1 MPSLRKER
9 CCATQGLWR
18 CLAPGVTVVCANS
31 LLLLIGGFAQAAA
44 PPPLSS
50 SLEQQLLQE
59 TPADLAQAARRHGD
73 VNRGAI
79 LFYQP
84 YLTCTKCHSL
94 DPQTTLLGPD
104 LTLPSPEKTD
114 GYLIESVL
122 QPSKVIKKGYEPI
135 VVITDDGKSVT
146 GLLAEDRP
154 DALLLRDPTQD
165 GKILTIPKDQID
177 ERAAGPLSV
186 MPAGLV
192 VSLAD
197 RQQFLD
203 LIRYLIEINEKGLP
217 RARQL
222 EPPPHLY
229 ALPPIPEY
237 EKDVDHTGL
246 IKEWNADGFKRGE
259 AIYNYLCINCHGTK
273 DQPGSLP
280 TSLRFASGKFKYG
293 FEPYRMYQTLTQG
306 YGMMMP
312 QTWMV
317 PQQKYDVIHYIREAY
332 LKPFNPTQYAP
343 VKAEYLAQLPK
354 GSSRGPQP
362 ETIEPWITMDYG
374 PHLTATYEVGTDQTN
389 FAYKG
394 IAIRLDPGPGGVS
407 RGSHWMLYD
416 HDTLRVAAA
425 WSGRGFIDWDAI
437 LFNGR
442 HAVHPRLVGEVHLA
456 NPTGPGWADPQTGK
470 FEDEGLRGRDGR
482 PYGPLPRAW
491 AHYRGLYHYGNQ
503 VLVAYTVG
511 DADVLEMP
519 GVETSQA
526 GPVFTRTFQVGRRR
540 ADLVLQV
547 AQHPGGIGL
556 PARQQTGN
564 SIVFGR
570 PAQGSDAAG
579 RGRPLVFDGET
590 HVQAA
595 KPNDV
600 DLTRHDYTISAR
612 IKTQAGGSILC
623 QTLPTDRWVPNGKSL
638 FVRGGRLVFD
648 VGWVGAVT
656 SHRAVDDG
664 AWHDVAMTWAHES
677 GRVRL
682 YVDGQLDGEG
692 ELRPN
697 ADMQGTVIRVG
708 YTAPNFPERQS
719 FFLGQLADV
728 RFYRRRLSDDEVRML
743 QGGAGPEQG
752 LLARWPLAEQHDG
765 IVADTTGHGHD
776 GTVIQGAAS
785 KVPSKLLVAGVEGL
799 QPAPQWLTTGE
810 GQLRLRIPAGNQ
822 TLKFRLWFAA
832 VQTAD
837 EARKL
842 VAARQSECDVGWVSQ
857 PVPAARQSSNSVA
870 AELRATADGSKDGAD
885 NGPGTK
891 TDGSGDPSYG
901 ERAAIADLTPLAHG
915 GLPHWTSRLQTQVAL
930 GDESGPFAIDVLSH
944 PARNP
949 WLCRTRFTGFD
960 FFADGQRAAI
970 CSWDGDV
977 WLVRGVDRPEQGL
990 TWQRIASGLFQPLGL
1005 KVVRDAV
1012 YVGCR
1017 DQIVIL
1023 RDLNGDGETDFYEN
1037 FNNDHQVT
1045 DHFHEFA
1052 MGLQTD
1058 AAGNFYYAKGAR
1070 HALPALVP
1078 QHGTLLRVSA
1088 DGSRTDILANGFRA
1102 PNGVCLNPDETWFV
1116 TDQEGH
1122 WTPKN
1127 RINLITA
1134 AGGFYGDFWGYHDVT
1149 DPSDDAMRQPV
1160 VWITNAMD
1168 RSPAELVWVDSDA
1181 WGPLKGA
1188 LLNTSYGYGMLYTV
1202 PHEVVDGQM
1211 QGGVC
1216 PFPLRPFPTGI
1227 MRVRFH
1233 PQNGQLYTCGMFA
1246 WAGNQTE
1253 PGGFYRVR
1261 YTGKPVHLPIGL
1273 HARQDGMQITFSG
1286 QLDRQTATDP
1296 KNYAAQIWGIRRT
1309 ANYGS
1314 DHYNETP
1321 LPVTAATLSADGKTV
1336 TLQIPQIK
1344 PTWCMEIKYWLKGSG
1359 GEMVN
1364 GTIHNTI
1371 HRLPGAAAERKQE

>member
-1 MPSLRKER
+1 MP
-9 CCATQGLWR
+9 ATTNKPRLPRQGRRL
-18 CLAPGVTVVCANS
+18 C
-31 LLLLIGGFAQAAA
+31 AAA
-44 PPPLSS
+44 RVVLIAGWILLPVLGDGIVPAADPPRLSA

-59 TPADLAQAARRHGD
+59 SPAALAQAARQRGD

-94 DPQTTLLGPD
+94 DPQATLLAPD
-104 LTLPSPEKTD
+104 LTLPAPEKTD
-114 GYLIESVL
+114 VYLVESVL
-122 QPSKVIKKGYEPI
+122 EPSKAIKKGYEPI
-135 VVITDDGKSVT
+135 VVITDDGKSLT

-154 DALLLRDPTQD
+154 DALVLRDPAQD
-165 GKILTIPKDQID
+165 GKIITIPKDRIEEQ
-177 ERAAGPLSV
+177 APGPLSV

-192 VSLAD
+192 VGLSD

-203 LIRYLIEINEKGLP
+203 LIRYLIEITEQGLP

-237 EKDVDHTGL
+237 EKDIDHAGL
-246 IKEWNADGFKRGE
+246 IGQWNADAFQRGE
-259 AIYNYLCINCHGTK
+259 AIYNYLCINCHGTR

-280 TSLRFASGKFKYG
+280 TSLRFADGTFKNG
-293 FEPYRMYQTLTQG
+293 CEPYRMYQTLTQG

-332 LKPFNPTQYAP
+332 LKPHNPTQYTA
-343 VKAEYLAQLPK
+343 VDAAYLAQLPK
-354 GSSRGPQP
+354 GAGRGPQP

-374 PHLTATYEVGTDQTN
+374 PHLTATYEVGNDGTN

-416 HDTLRVAAA
+416 HDTLRMAAA
-425 WSGRGFIDWDAI
+425 WSGKGFIDWDAI

-442 HAVHPRLVGEVHLA
+442 HQVHPRPVGRIHVA
-456 NPTGPGWADPQTGK
+456 NPTGPGWADPQSGG
-470 FEDEGLRGRDGR
+470 FADPRLRGRDDR
-482 PYGPLPRAW
+482 PYGPLPRNW
-491 AHYRGLYHYGNQ
+491 AHYRGLYHFGNQ
-503 VLVAYTVG
+503 VLLAYTVG
-511 DADVLEMP
+511 DADVLETP

-526 GPVFTRTFQVGRRR
+526 APVFTRTFQVGRRR
-540 ADLVLQV
+540 RDVVLQV
-547 AQHPGGIGL
+547 AQHAGAVGL
-556 PARQQTGN
+556 PAGQRQGD

-570 PAQGSDAAG
+570 AAEEPDAKG
-579 RGRPLVFDGET
+579 RREPLAFDGAT
-590 HVQAA
+590 YVQAA
-595 KPNDV
+595 KPEDF
-600 DLTRHDYTISAR
+600 DLTRHDYTIRVR

-623 QTLPTDRWVPNGKSL
+623 QTLPTDRWVPDGKSL

-648 VGWVGAVT
+648 IGWVGAVT
-656 SHRAVDDG
+656 SRSSVDDG
-664 AWHDVAMTWAHES
+664 TWHDVAMTWEHEP

-682 YVDGQLDGEG
+682 YVDGRLDGEG
-692 ELRPN
+692 NLRPKGQL
-697 ADMQGTVIRVG
+697 QGNVLRIG
-708 YTAPNFPERQS
+708 FTAPNFPERQS
-719 FFLGQLADV
+719 FFLGQLADL
-728 RFYRRRLSDDEVRML
+728 RFYRRRLSDEEVRAP
-743 QGGAGPEQG
+743 QDERGPDQG
-752 LLARWPLAEQHDG
+752 LLARWPLDEQRDG
-765 IVADTTGHGHD
+765 VVADATGCGHD
-776 GTVIQGAAS
+776 GTVIQGTSTA
-785 KVPSKLLVAGVEGL
+785 VPSRLLVAGVEGL
-799 QPAPQWLTTGE
+799 QPAPQWLTTSE
-810 GQLRLRIPAGNQ
+810 GQLRLRIPAGDQ
-822 TLKFRLWFAA
+822 VLKFRLWLADA
-832 VQTAD
+832 ETSD

-842 VAARQSECDVGWVSQ
+842 FVARRPDRQVRQAFQ
-857 PVPAARQSSNSVA
+857 PVESRKESAVA
-870 AELRATADGSKDGAD
+870 GVEDGLE
-885 NGPGTK
+885 N
-891 TDGSGDPSYG
+891 PSHG
-901 ERAAIADLTPLAHG
+901 KAIPDLEPLTRG
-915 GLPHWTSRLQTQVAL
+915 GLPHWTTSLQTQATL
-930 GDESGPFAIDVLSH
+930 GGDSGPFAVDVLAH

-960 FFADGQRAAI
+960 FFADGRRAAI

-1005 KVVRDAV
+1005 KIVQDQI

-1023 RDLNGDGETDFYEN
+1023 RDLNGDGETDIYEN

-1058 AAGNFYYAKGAR
+1058 AAGNFYYAKAAR

-1078 QHGTLLRVSA
+1078 QHGTLLRVQA
-1088 DGSRTDILANGFRA
+1088 DGSRTDIVANGFRV
-1102 PNGVCLNPDETWFV
+1102 PNGVCVNPDGTWFL

-1122 WTPKN
+1122 WIPKN
-1127 RINLITA
+1127 RINLITS
-1134 AGGFYGDFWGYHDVT
+1134 AGGYFGNFWGYHDVPGPG
-1149 DPSDDAMRQPV
+1149 DEFMLQPA

-1181 WGPLKGA
+1181 WGPLRGT
-1188 LLNTSYGYGMLYTV
+1188 LLNASYGYGMLYTV

-1211 QGGVC
+1211 QGGVS

-1253 PGGFYRVR
+1253 PGGFYRIR

-1273 HARQDGMQITFSG
+1273 HARCDGLQITFSG
-1286 QLDRQTATDP
+1286 PLDPPTATDP
-1296 KNYAAQIWGIRRT
+1296 KNYATQIWSIRRT

-1314 DHYNETP
+1314 DHYDERP
-1321 LPVTAATLSADGKTV
+1321 LTVTHAALSADGKTV

-1344 PTWCMEIKYWLKGSG
+1344 PTWCMEVKYWLKGSG
-1359 GEMVN
+1359 GETVQ

-1371 HRLPGAAAERKQE
+1371 HRLPAAEPTAAPRAAG